1 MGYNIRMIISKEYA
15 DKTYSNIASIDIGKM
30 IYEGAISKLLEKY
43 RNKKI
48 HVYTDVTYEMIHKD
62 MYGEELVKVPADEFL
77 RALNIDNQDNI
88 YRIPIILLENM
99 IHDYEEN
106 ELYVIIFAH

>member
-15 DKTYSNIASIDIGKM
+15 DKSYSNIASIDIGKM
-30 IYEGAISKLLEKY
+30 VYEGAISKLIEKY

-48 HVYTDVTYEMIHKD
+48 HVNTDTYESIDKD

-77 RALNIDNQDNI
+77 RALNIDNRDM

-99 IHDYEEN
+99 IYDYEEN